1 LNRQGLVVDGRQA
14 VGEGGGVW
22 GREIRENKGGRVIRW
37 ARMGE
42 NGRKRRKRLKRAK
55 LDEKDRERMREGDGG
70 RGKRKDAGSSVI
82 LCRELV

>member
-42 NGRKRRKRLKRAK
+42 NGRKRRKRAK

-82 LCRELV
+82 LCRALV